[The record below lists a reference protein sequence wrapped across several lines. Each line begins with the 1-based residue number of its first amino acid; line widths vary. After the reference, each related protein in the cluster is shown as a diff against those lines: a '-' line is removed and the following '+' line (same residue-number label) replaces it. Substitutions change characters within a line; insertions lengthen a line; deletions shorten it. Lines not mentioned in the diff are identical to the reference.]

1 MLYIVDYDGMKPMT
15 SIWKELII
23 SITPGM
29 AIIGA
34 LGSSPFADRWGRR
47 PVIIASAVLF
57 AIGGVVCGAATEKI
71 CLLVGRILLG
81 IAIGI
86 ASMIIPIYIGEAA
99 PSYIRGSLITT
110 FQVMIAFGQVIAN
123 FVAGVFSYANPVYT
137 GWRFML
143 GLASVP
149 GIIQLIGFFF
159 LPESPRFLFY
169 KNRKDEAEKACRI
182 SEAVTKEVM
191 KFSVGL
197 AHCPLAPA
205 AHTELQPV
213 SRHFDFIRESS
224 RQQVLERVYS
234 GSKEWIAYEMSE
246 IKDAYEEEMKAKA
259 KVGDSPVLWRMITT
273 PHVLKALMI
282 GCAIQLFQQLSGVNT
297 IMYYTG
303 QIIQSAGVKDK
314 HLTIWISLGISTA
327 NVLGT
332 LIPLTLVE
340 RFGRRVL
347 LLISVGMTF
356 VTLVLMGV
364 AFLLINK
371 DSPDAIPLTVI
382 NGTHH
387 YLKNCIEMSNCDLCV
402 TNDHCGFCHIGTE
415 KDPGYCLPLNLEDTT
430 DVSALGPCSYGYNTS
445 AFTFVHSFCVTRYT
459 VMPII
464 LMVVYLGFFS
474 MGFAPLTWVLNAEFY
489 PLWARGVGCSLSTS
503 FNWIGDLIIALTFL
517 TLSQAVT
524 KYGAFFIYAGFT
536 LIAFVFIFFLVPET
550 KGLPIEEVELLF
562 MPKKSRRRTR
572 SVLRA
577 QEALKLRNIKKD
589 TVAPMSTIS
598 TVS

>member
-1 MLYIVDYDGMKPMT
+1 MQK
-15 SIWKELII
+15 
-23 SITPGM
+23 
-29 AIIGA
+29 A
-34 LGSSPFADRWGRR
+34 LR
-47 PVIIASAVLF
+47 
-57 AIGGVVCGAATEKI
+57 
-71 CLLVGRILLG
+71 LL
-81 IAIGI
+81 
-86 ASMIIPIYIGEAA
+86 
-99 PSYIRGSLITT
+99 
-110 FQVMIAFGQVIAN
+110 
-123 FVAGVFSYANPVYT
+123 
-137 GWRFML
+137 
-143 GLASVP
+143 
-149 GIIQLIGFFF
+149 
-159 LPESPRFLFY
+159 
-169 KNRKDEAEKACRI
+169 
-182 SEAVTKEVM
+182 
-191 KFSVGL
+191 
-197 AHCPLAPA
+197 
-205 AHTELQPV
+205 
-213 SRHFDFIRESS
+213 
-224 RQQVLERVYS
+224 QVLERVYS

-387 YLKNCIEMSNCDLCV
+387 YLKNCIEMS
-402 TNDHCGFCHIGTE
+402 
-415 KDPGYCLPLNLEDTT
+415 YCLPLNLEDTT